1 MRNHA
6 VEIHAQNKKK
16 QKQSASDQ
24 LTHNSVCCFCLATLC
39 FSSQSIV
46 DEQLPLTFFD
56 FTQCFFM
63 VIGCLVAV
71 GMSAPYT
78 LLVLVPILPLFVW
91 VRQHFLKSSRELK
104 RLDATTRSPVYAHFS
119 STLSG
124 LMIIRSFH
132 SEAAFIAAF
141 LDKCN
146 ANTRCFIK
154 FQISARWFGLRLDL
168 IAASVVACLSLLV
181 VGTRGTMSPADA
193 GFALSYCLQLTA
205 LFQWAVRQSAEVETM
220 MTSVERIIEY
230 GELPPEGAL
239 VNPDYRPPA
248 GWPSHGEVQ
257 FSDYK
262 MRYRKGLDLVL
273 KGVDFTVAPGEKV
286 GVCGRTGAGKSSLFQ
301 ALLRLVEP
309 AGGAILIDG
318 MEGAKMGLRDLRQG
332 LAIIPQVRRATRG
345 HTHARTVT
353 HVCSLLGKPRHA
365 ILSLIPLFCANP
377 FFFRSLF
384 FPFSSC
390 FSQDS

>member
-1 MRNHA
+1 M
-6 VEIHAQNKKK
+6 
-16 QKQSASDQ
+16 
-24 LTHNSVCCFCLATLC
+24 
-39 FSSQSIV
+39 FSPFFSLYSQSIV

-132 SEAAFIAAF
+132 SEASFITAF

-230 GELPPEGAL
+230 GELPAEGAL

-262 MRYRKGLDLVL
+262 MRYR
-273 KGVDFTVAPGEKV
+273 
-286 GVCGRTGAGKSSLFQ
+286 
-301 ALLRLVEP
+301 
-309 AGGAILIDG
+309 
-318 MEGAKMGLRDLRQG
+318 
-332 LAIIPQVRRATRG
+332 
-345 HTHARTVT
+345 
-353 HVCSLLGKPRHA
+353 
-365 ILSLIPLFCANP
+365 
-377 FFFRSLF
+377 
-384 FPFSSC
+384 
-390 FSQDS
+390 